1 MQTLRPT
8 DWVKGT
14 FMSAAHDYGYD
25 RGPNTIAD
33 LDALPDEGKGYELV
47 HGWLIPL
54 SPSVVHDEAV
64 EDLRALLA
72 PAVPGGFVLRGPY
85 DVQMPD
91 GSIYKPDLAVID
103 VEAIGEARREDR
115 RAIIGLDVLLAVE
128 VQRPESGSRNTVH
141 FTKVRDYALAGVQ
154 HYWIVDLADVPAL
167 TAYRL
172 EGREY
177 KQVLHVTGDE
187 AATLDDPLSV
197 SFTPAQVTG

>member
-1 MQTLRPT
+1 
-8 DWVKGT
+8 
-14 FMSAAHDYGYD
+14 MSAAHDYGYD

-33 LDALPDEGKGYELV
+33 LDALPDEGRGYELV

-64 EDLRALLA
+64 EDLRELLA
-72 PAVPGGFVLRGPY
+72 PAVPDGFVLRAPY

-103 VEAIGEARREDR
+103 ADALREARREDR
-115 RAIIGLDVLLAVE
+115 RAIIGLDVLLAIE

-141 FTKVRDYALAGVQ
+141 LTKVRDYALAGVE
-154 HYWIVDLADVPAL
+154 HYWIVDLKDVPAL

-172 EGREY
+172 DGREFE
-177 KQVLHVTGDE
+177 QVLHVTGDE
-187 AATLDDPLSV
+187 IAKLTEPLNI
-197 SFTPAQVTG
+197 SFSPARVAS